1 MAGVAGDTA
10 DLMAVATQS
19 LSRRPPPIATGT
31 GDELTLPAAAPPPLA
46 QLPLDALSL
55 WARLTEGGTMGASAG
70 SVPPVT
76 AGVPVAALS
85 TPSRPAPALPLLAR
99 QPAAAATTTVP
110 VSLDQSPTASSL
122 QHGGAGQGESSYR
135 GVRQRRRN
143 RWVAEIRDPLRKVR
157 RWLGTFPTAHAAAE
171 AYDAAAIAIHGRRAR
186 TNFPASPAAAATV
199 ASTSE
204 PPPPRLPLVALHSRS
219 EKLPGGGLAPGTMPQ
234 TSAHP
239 SGSAARRAA
248 VGPVGHGSPQRPS
261 SAPAAGAG
269 LPMPP
274 AGLGVARAGG
284 VERVLSPE
292 LSATSASVQGPLR
305 PSGLSMATNGSGAAA
320 ANLGEIGGSLLD
332 WEMEETSSPAT
343 TAGRSAAP
351 SPLLGRWPSWPDDDR
366 PDLP

>member
-1 MAGVAGDTA
+1 MGGAVGDTA

-19 LSRRPPPIATGT
+19 LSPRPPPIATGT
-31 GDELTLPAAAPPPLA
+31 GVELTLPAAASPPLA
-46 QLPLDALSL
+46 QPPLDVPSL
-55 WARLTEGGTMGASAG
+55 WARLTEGGAMGASAG
-70 SVPPVT
+70 SVLPVT
-76 AGVPVAALS
+76 TGVPSAALS
-85 TPSRPAPALPLLAR
+85 APSRPAPALPLPAR
-99 QPAAAATTTVP
+99 QPAAATTSVP

-122 QHGGAGQGESSYR
+122 QHGSAGQGESSYR

-186 TNFPASPAAAATV
+186 TNFPTSPAAAATV

-204 PPPPRLPLVALHSRS
+204 PPPPRLPSVAPHSRS
-219 EKLPGGGLAPGTMPQ
+219 EELPGGGFAPGPKPQ
-234 TSAHP
+234 TSTHP
-239 SGSAARRAA
+239 GGSAGGRAA

-261 SAPAAGAG
+261 SAPAAGAA
-269 LPMPP
+269 LPVPP
-274 AGLGVARAGG
+274 AGLGVRRAGG

-305 PSGLSMATNGSGAAA
+305 PPRLSTAGNGGGAAA
-320 ANLGEIGGSLLD
+320 ANLGDIGSPLLE
-332 WEMEETSSPAT
+332 WEMDETSSPAT

-351 SPLLGRWPSWPDDDR
+351 SPLLGQWPPWPDDDR